1 MSSVND
7 DDPTTDD
14 ERRLSAALNAAAA
27 EIVPAPG
34 GLARIRERTSAA
46 VPWWRRQLVLRVAA
60 GAVATSAAVVALVV
74 ATRGGPDDDT
84 VVLPADSS
92 APSGSDTRPTEPT
105 PSAPPSVAPP
115 TESPSTFGT
124 TVAPPPDPSGSAP
137 APEPMTVPVYYV
149 ADTPQGDRLVREFHT
164 ISTDR
169 GAVATA
175 LGQMLAAPSDP
186 DYRSLWAPT
195 TQVVGAEVADGTIEV
210 ELASPSGA
218 DGGFASPELAV
229 QQLVYTATAA
239 ASSLEGADG
248 ALPVQ
253 IRVDGSSGEL
263 RAVDLSA
270 PITREDQL
278 DVRQLVQITNP
289 AEGSESTSP
298 VTVDGEAAAFEAN
311 LVWEVRDADGAV
323 VASDFTT
330 AAECCTFSPFTFEVE
345 LAPGSYEIAV
355 SDTDPSGGAEGPGP
369 MTDTKSF
376 TVVP

>member
-7 DDPTTDD
+7 DDATTDD

-34 GLARIRERTSAA
+34 GLARIRERTSAG

-60 GAVATSAAVVALVV
+60 GAVATSAAVVAIAV
-74 ATRGGPDDDT
+74 ATRSGPGDDT

-92 APSGSDTRPTEPT
+92 ASNESGGTRSAEPT
-105 PSAPPSVAPP
+105 PSAPQSTAPP
-115 TESPSTFGT
+115 TESPSTYGT
-124 TVAPPPDPSGSAP
+124 AVAPPPDPSGSAP

-149 ADTPQGDRLVREFHT
+149 ADTPDGDRLVREFHT
-164 ISTDR
+164 VSTDR
-169 GAVATA
+169 SAVATA
-175 LGQMLAAPSDP
+175 LDQMLATPSDP
-186 DYRSLWAPT
+186 DYRTLWATT
-195 TQVVGAEVADGTIEV
+195 TQVVAAEVTAGTIKV
-210 ELASPSGA
+210 ELGSLAGA
-218 DGGFASPELAV
+218 DGEFASPELAV

-253 IRVDGSSGEL
+253 IRLDDTAAAEL
-263 RAVDLSA
+263 RALDLSA

-289 AEGSESTSP
+289 AEGAEATSP
-298 VTVDGEAAAFEAN
+298 VTVDGEAAGFEAN

-330 AAECCTFSPFTFEVE
+330 TAECCTFSPFTFEVE
-345 LAPGSYEIAV
+345 LAPGTYEIAV
-355 SDTDPSGGAEGPGP
+355 SDTDPSGGA
-369 MTDTKSF
+369 
-376 TVVP
+376 